1 MRSGIGITNKL
12 LIEWIFYTENFLKC
26 SNKTLNYFDDVY
38 LIEFSENNFKLKI
51 KKNSDA
57 NRNPTNGFIFS
68 LIEDIKPECFI
79 SEFSISQSSL
89 EQIFNKFANEF
100 GEKVIEGNKMKEMKI
115 TKDLIQSLNIK

>member
-1 MRSGIGITNKL
+1 MTSGLGITNKL

-57 NRNPTNGFIFS
+57 NRNPTNGFVFS
-68 LIEDIKPECFI
+68 LIEEIKPECFI

-89 EQIFNKFANEF
+89 EQIFNKFANEL
-100 GEKVIEGNKMKEMKI
+100 GEKVIEGNEMKEMKI